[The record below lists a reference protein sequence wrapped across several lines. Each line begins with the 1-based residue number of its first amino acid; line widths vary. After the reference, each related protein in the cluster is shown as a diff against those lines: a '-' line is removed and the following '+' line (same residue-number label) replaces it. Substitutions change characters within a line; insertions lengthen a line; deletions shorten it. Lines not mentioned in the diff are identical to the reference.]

1 MLTDWKTDRDALIQ
15 ETMAFA
21 ARVRK
26 DASTLDW
33 SDLNR
38 AANDRTQPPPAPGT
52 TLEIER
58 AAIKQRVANFKAL
71 QQRLIHEREAFAN
84 TALQQIRHRA
94 SGTMGHSQMLGAI
107 AAS

>member
-26 DASTLDW
+26 DASALDW

-38 AANDRTQPPPAPGT
+38 AANDTKQSPPAQG

-71 QQRLIHEREAFAN
+71 QQRLIREREAFAS
-84 TALQQIRHRA
+84 TALAQIRHRA
-94 SGTMGHSQMLGAI
+94 SGTMGHSQMLAAI
-107 AAS
+107 VAS